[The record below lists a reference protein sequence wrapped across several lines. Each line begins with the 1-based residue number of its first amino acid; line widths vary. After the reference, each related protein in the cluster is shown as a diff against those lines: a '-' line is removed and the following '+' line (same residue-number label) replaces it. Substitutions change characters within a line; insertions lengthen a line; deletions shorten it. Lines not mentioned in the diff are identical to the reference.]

1 MQDFPEQLPHGEI
14 TEVFPDVFFVLGQSK
29 FEVQGKTA
37 QFSRA
42 MTVIRDGE
50 SLTLAN
56 TLRLD
61 DKGLQALDRL
71 GKVENIIRLA
81 ANHGRDDAFYS
92 DHYDVPVWALEG
104 AAQARPVKNLATL
117 IAGDASP
124 VRDATIL
131 VYESVAAAEAVLCVH
146 RNGGILIAGDSL
158 QNITGP
164 NEFFDDATAV
174 TLQKGGFFKR
184 GNIGPAW
191 RANLQPDRADFD
203 RILALEFKH
212 LLPAHGD
219 PLLADAHEV
228 IGQTVEEIYSS

>member
-14 TEVFPDVFFVLGQSK
+14 TEVFTDVFFVLGQSK
-29 FEVQGKTA
+29 FELQDNTA
-37 QFSRA
+37 QFTRS
-42 MTVIRDGE
+42 MTVIRDGK
-50 SLTLAN
+50 SLTLVN

-61 DKGLQALDRL
+61 DDGLQALDRL

-92 DHYDVPVWALEG
+92 DRYDAPVWALEG
-104 AAQARPVKNLATL
+104 AVQARPVKNVTTL
-117 IAGDASP
+117 IAGDTGP
-124 VRDATIL
+124 VKDATTL
-131 VYESVAAAEAVLCVH
+131 VYESIAAAEAVLCLH
-146 RNGGILIAGDSL
+146 RSGGILIAGDSL
-158 QNITGP
+158 QNLTGP
-164 NEFFDDATAV
+164 NEFFDDATAA

-219 PLLADAHEV
+219 PLLEEAHEV
-228 IGQTVEEIYSS
+228 IGQTVEDIYSS

>member
-14 TEVFPDVFFVLGQSK
+14 TEVFPNVFFVLGQSK
-29 FEVQGKTA
+29 FEAQGNKF
-37 QFSRA
+37 QFTRS
-42 MTVIRDGE
+42 MTIIRDGE

-56 TLRLD
+56 TPRLD
-61 DKGLQALDRL
+61 DKGLKALDGL

-92 DHYDVPVWALEG
+92 DRYDAPVWALDGVKPE
-104 AAQARPVKNLATL
+104 RPVKHQATL
-117 IAGDASP
+117 VAGDAGP
-124 VRDATIL
+124 VKDTTTF
-131 VYESVAAAEAVLCVH
+131 VFESIAAAEAVLCVH
-146 RNGGILIAGDSL
+146 QSGGILISGDSL
-158 QNITGP
+158 QNITGR
-164 NEFFDDATAV
+164 NEFFDDATAEA
-174 TLQKGGFFKR
+174 LEKGGFIKN

-228 IGQTVEEIYSS
+228 IGQTVEDTYSS